1 MLRNLPQVFSAQ
13 NASQSNGATG
23 TATLNLRNLGAQ
35 RTLTLINGRRLP
47 AGSPLGGGAGADI
60 NQIPAALI
68 KNVEVLTGGA
78 SATYGSDAIAGVVNF
93 LMVDDFEGIKLDYQ
107 FSQSQHDNDSK
118 KWQRIVENAG
128 YETADGS
135 VSDGDTSNVSLL
147 VGKNLPGGRGNVT
160 AYGTYRNIDAVLQG
174 DRDYSSCA
182 LRNDRSECA
191 GSATQ
196 PQGTFS
202 DFGALR
208 SRGLPGFDYKV
219 EGDQFVPRQGTLF
232 NYGPSNY
239 YQRPDKRWTAGMF
252 AHYDVHRRV
261 EAYTEFMFMKDRS
274 VAQIAPSGSFF
285 RTDTLGCGNPFLSQQ
300 QFAALCGAYGLT
312 KDDVQTVY
320 IGRRNVEGGNRQN
333 DLRHTSY
340 RGVFGLRG
348 DLTDTWRY
356 DLHYQYSEV
365 RMQNT
370 YLNDL
375 SITRIKRALDAVEH
389 PETGKTVCRSVLNG
403 SDPDCVPWNIFREGA
418 VTQEM
423 VNYLTLPL
431 SARGATDQTVVSG
444 YIAGNLDKYGLR
456 SPFAATGLDLV
467 LGGEYREEN
476 LKFNPDQAY
485 RGGDAAGHG
494 GVVHPVRGGFDVTEF
509 FIEAGVPLLEG
520 AAFAEELRLDTAYRY
535 SDYDYGE
542 QTNTFGARVGWAI
555 DYGIRLRAS
564 FQRAVR
570 GPSVRDRF
578 QPQGLGLFDMNA
590 DPCSGPVTDG
600 KTAHG
605 RTFEECAPQRRER
618 GPVRHHHRLTGRC
631 QYNFLRGGNPALA
644 PEEADTYSFGLVWT
658 PWFLEGFTFSLDY
671 YSIRIEKGIGTVTPE
686 LILNEC
692 LDGNSAQCAKV
703 RRGRTGDLW
712 LGSDL
717 DDSGYI
723 VSLLDNAAIE
733 EIQGYDFTAGY
744 DLAIGRWGRLRF
756 NDILSITAMWTSR
769 SCRGRKKCVAPEMG
783 CRLRLSDPGYSE
795 QSACHLADSLGI
807 TAQFHVALHQWS
819 QRSQLQPDRSRRT
832 ALPRLCR
839 DLELQRIH
847 QYPRRHEQPVRYCTA
862 DCWQRSRTEHQREW
876 QHLPRPVRR
885 PGSVL
890 VRRGERRVLLAAPG
904 ACLFR
909 IELYSGKYRAAPH
922 PNREPVNT
930 GLHCTHVLATS
941 IASYSYA
948 CRSPSR
954 FALSA
959 SAEPAWFLRGGLALL
974 ACLLIWLFPA
984 FHIAT
989 SRR

>member
-1 MLRNLPQVFSAQ
+1 MSRKTCGWSGIAAAMALLLTAVTAPAFATDAEQPDAEASEKGQPEVSEEPQQLDALVVTGSRIQQANLVSSSPVIQVDAEDLLFQGTTRVEDMLRNLPQVFSAQ

-520 AAFAEELRLDTAYRY
+520 AAFPEELRLDTAYRY

-605 RTFEECAPQRRER
+605 RTFEECARSGVSAAQFGTITDSPA
-618 GPVRHHHRLTGRC
+618 G

-723 VSLLDNAAIE
+723 VSLLDNAAVE

-756 NDILSITAMWTSR
+756 NDILSITAMW
-769 SCRGRKKCVAPEMG
+769 
-783 CRLRLSDPGYSE
+783 D
-795 QSACHLADSLGI
+795 Q
-807 TAQFHVALHQWS
+807 Q
-819 QRSQLQPDRSRRT
+819 
-832 ALPRLCR
+832 
-839 DLELQRIH
+839 ELQGA
-847 QYPRRHEQPVRYCTA
+847 QKVRCAGKWGA
-862 DCWQRSRTEHQREW
+862 DCGSPTPDIRNNLRATWLTPW
-876 QHLPRPVRR
+876 GLRPSFMWRYISGVKDLNSNRIDLGAR
-885 PGSVL
+885 HYL
-890 VRRGERRVLLAAPG
+890 DFAA
-904 ACLFR
+904 
-909 IELYSGKYRAAPH
+909 IWNYNEY
-922 PNREPVNT
+922 
-930 GLHCTHVLATS
+930 TS
-941 IASYSYA
+941 IRVGMNNLFDTAPPIAGSA
-948 CRSPSR
+948 AGPSTSGNGNT
-954 FALSA
+954 FPGLYDALGRY
-959 SAEPAWFLRGGLALL
+959 WFVGVSVG
-974 ACLLIWLFPA
+974 F
-984 FHIAT
+984 
-989 SRR
+989 S